1 MGHGVGLEVHKEPH
15 LRSAKQSYGGQ
26 AHLRSKPVSSRSVNP
41 EVEEIPTKNMV
52 FSIEPGLY
60 FSWGGMRIEDLATIV
75 GGRAKVLGRLQNNLL
90 QIY

>member
-1 MGHGVGLEVHKEPH
+1 M
-15 LRSAKQSYGGQ
+15 
-26 AHLRSKPVSSRSVNP
+26 
-41 EVEEIPTKNMV
+41 EEIPTKNMV